1 MFNATDFR
9 ARAKHSVRLDSYY
22 RTKGF
27 NAILRGL
34 LADGVPEHE
43 VMQVTRGKLGSTMLH
58 DAFLLDFLGWIG
70 GETYYRAIKK
80 FVVFNSGSAP
90 LPPSS

>member
-9 ARAKHSVRLDSYY
+9 TRAKQSTRLDSYY

-43 VMQVTRGKLGSTMLH
+43 VMQVTRGKQGSTMLH
-58 DAFLLDFLGWIG
+58 DAFFIDFMSWVG
-70 GETYYRAIKK
+70 GEPYYRAVRK
-80 FVVFNSGSAP
+80 FVTFRA
-90 LPPSS
+90 